1 MKQPWEL
8 WQKISTAPCDD
19 TMAKVWWSD
28 GKETIE
34 DLDHDSD
41 PRWWEERGARWWRPL
56 SPDEESKLEADMAMW
71 QELRRP

>member
-41 PRWWEERGARWWRPL
+41 PRWWEEREP
-56 SPDEESKLEADMAMW
+56 
-71 QELRRP
+71 Q